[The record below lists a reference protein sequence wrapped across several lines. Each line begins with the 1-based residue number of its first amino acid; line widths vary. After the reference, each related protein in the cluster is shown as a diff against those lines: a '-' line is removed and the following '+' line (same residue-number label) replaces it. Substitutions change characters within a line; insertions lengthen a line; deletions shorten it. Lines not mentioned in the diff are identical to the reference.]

1 MMTEA
6 QVYNLLKND
15 SGVKALINERVY
27 PLVAQQNVTKP
38 YITYRVIN
46 GLKIQC
52 LGGQIYQGD
61 YRMQLDCYA
70 LTYPNVKA
78 ISQAVKN
85 CLIGFMAS
93 NNINIIDDYDDET
106 RLFKQIIDFKIKD
119 KD

>member
-1 MMTEA
+1 MMTEV

-27 PLVAQQNVTKP
+27 PLVAPQNVIKP

-52 LGGQIYQGD
+52 LGGQIFQGD
-61 YRMQLDCYA
+61 YRMQLDCFGTSYA
-70 LTYPNVKA
+70 SVKS

-85 CLIGFMAS
+85 CLIGFMTS

-106 RLFKQIIDFKIKD
+106 RLFRQIIDFKIKN
-119 KD
+119 KE

>member
-1 MMTEA
+1 MMTEV

-27 PLVAQQNVTKP
+27 PLVAPQNVTKP

-61 YRMQLDCYA
+61 YRMQLDCFA
-70 LTYPNVKA
+70 LTYSNAKA
-78 ISQAVKN
+78 ISKAVKD

-93 NNINIIDDYDDET
+93 NSINIMDDFEDET
-106 RLFKQIIDFKIKD
+106 QLFKQIIDFKIKN
-119 KD
+119 KE